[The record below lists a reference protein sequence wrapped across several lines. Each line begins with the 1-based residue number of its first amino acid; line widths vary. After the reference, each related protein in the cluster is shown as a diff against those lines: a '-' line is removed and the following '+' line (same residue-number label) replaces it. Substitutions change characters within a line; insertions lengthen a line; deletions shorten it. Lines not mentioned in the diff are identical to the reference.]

1 VATQLL
7 FDENLSQQ
15 LIELVADVY
24 PHSAHVGGAGLSRAS
39 DEAIWAYAAAN
50 AFIIV
55 TKDDDFRQ
63 RSFLRGHPPKVIWLR
78 FGNCST
84 TVIASALRDRAADV
98 LAFAVDPTSA
108 LLVLSRLA

>member
-7 FDENLSQQ
+7 FDENLSPR
-15 LIELVADVY
+15 LAPLVVDIY
-24 PHSAHVGGAGLSRAS
+24 PGSTHVRDAGLSRAA
-39 DEAIWAYAAAN
+39 DDAIWAYAAAN
-50 AFIIV
+50 SFMIV
-55 TKDDDFRQ
+55 TIDDDVRQ

-84 TVIASALRDRAADV
+84 AVIAAALRERAGDIA
-98 LAFAVDPTSA
+98 AFSLDSTSA